1 MTFCRA
7 CGHPV
12 HVTAKS
18 CPNCGAPQKQVT
30 PTSIKS
36 QTVAV
41 LLTAFLGGLG
51 IHRFY
56 LGKPVSGIFYLLLS
70 WTGLPSVIAVCEV
83 VYMAFM
89 SQEAWARNYNLGV
102 LSEPIPLAIRIVALL
117 IPIVLIAGLCYEV
130 GMPVVETYT
139 ISPRGLQ
146 T

>member
-1 MTFCRA
+1 MAFCRT

-12 HVTAKS
+12 HVTATS
-18 CPNCGAPQKQVT
+18 CPNCGAQQTQVG

-56 LGKPVSGIFYLLLS
+56 LGKPVSGMFYLLLS
-70 WTGLPSVIAVCEV
+70 WTGLPSVIAVFEV
-83 VYMAFM
+83 VYLAFM
-89 SQEAWARNYNLGV
+89 SQEAWARTFNLGV
-102 LSEPIPLAIRIVALL
+102 LSGPIPLTIRIVAL
-117 IPIVLIAGLCYEV
+117 IVPIAVIAGLFYEV
-130 GMPVVETYT
+130 GMPVVETFT